1 MCERKSYAVWFSC
14 RRMRKSYPVWC
25 EDLSNLWLFTLEIG
39 MTRHSLATSQK
50 SPQSHRSC
58 VWIEA
63 LSYPVW
69 LSWRRMRKRYPV
81 WCEDLSNL
89 WLFTLEIGMTRHSL
103 ATSQKSPQSH
113 RSCVWIEALSYP
125 VWLSWR
131 RMRKRYPVWC
141 EDLSNLWLFT
151 LEIGMTRHSL
161 ATSQKSPQSHR
172 SCVWIEA
179 LSYPVWF
186 SKRRK
191 SYPL

>member
-1 MCERKSYAVWFSC
+1 MGYIREYPPPPCGAPRYRSARAASLRYRNRAEITVFMCQRKSYAVWFSCWRMRKSYPVWCEDLSNLWLFTLEIGMTRHSLATSQKSPQNHRSCVWTEALSYPVWFSC

-58 VWIEA
+58 VWI
-63 LSYPVW
+63 
-69 LSWRRMRKRYPV
+69 
-81 WCEDLSNL
+81 
-89 WLFTLEIGMTRHSL
+89 
-103 ATSQKSPQSH
+103 Q
-113 RSCVWIEALSYP
+113 
-125 VWLSWR
+125 
-131 RMRKRYPVWC
+131 
-141 EDLSNLWLFT
+141 
-151 LEIGMTRHSL
+151 
-161 ATSQKSPQSHR
+161 
-172 SCVWIEA
+172 A